1 MSDLAVHTDEELVSL
16 MKEDSQVAF
25 TILYERYWKKLVVQA
40 YYLRKTG
47 EGAEEVVHEVFLD
60 IWNRRAGLQ
69 ITHRFHTYIAAA
81 IKYKILR
88 WLSKERKEQQRRAAW
103 TTSEED
109 TATQE
114 WLDFNA
120 MRSSL
125 EAAVQQ
131 LPDKCQLVF
140 RLSREAGMTEKEI
153 ASKLNISIKTVETHL
168 SRALKSL
175 RTAYRHFLF
184 FFL

>member
-1 MSDLAVHTDEELVSL
+1 MSDLTVHTDEVLVSL
-16 MKEDSQVAF
+16 MKEGSQAAF
-25 TILYERYWKKLVVQA
+25 TVLYERYWKKLVVQA
-40 YYLRKTG
+40 YYILKTG
-47 EGAEEVVHEVFLD
+47 EGAEEVVQEVFLD
-60 IWNRRAGLQ
+60 IWNRRAALQ
-69 ITHRFHTYIAAA
+69 ITYTFHTYIAAA

-88 WLSKERKEQQRRAAW
+88 WLSKEKKEQQRRALW
-103 TTSEED
+103 TTAEED

-114 WLDFNA
+114 WIDFQA

-153 ASKLNISIKTVETHL
+153 ARELDISIKTVETHL

>member
-1 MSDLAVHTDEELVSL
+1 MSDPSIHTDEELVFL
-16 MKEDSQVAF
+16 MKEDNQAAF

-40 YYLRKTG
+40 YYILKTG
-47 EGAEEVVHEVFLD
+47 EGAEEVVQEVFLD
-60 IWNRRAGLQ
+60 LWNRRAALQ
-69 ITHRFHTYIAAA
+69 ITHTFHTYIAAA

-88 WLSKERKEQQRRAAW
+88 RLSREKKEKERRAAW
-103 TTSEED
+103 TAVEED
-109 TATQE
+109 TTTQE
-114 WLDFNA
+114 WLDFQA
-120 MRSSL
+120 MRNSL

-131 LPDKCQLVF
+131 LPEKCQLVF

-153 ASKLNISIKTVETHL
+153 ASELNISVKTVETHL

-175 RTAYRHFLF
+175 RTAYRHFHF